1 MLYYL
6 AMLSKDESR
15 QNIIDHFHKNVLGK
29 SPDDSELKTNHK
41 GNLGHWLESNL
52 GGRIDADGNA
62 DLNGYECKVESEK
75 TSWGD
80 WGAPYR
86 IFCDK
91 SYKIFDKKNAYENM
105 WVLVKSLGVLRSHPR
120 KGVFY
125 SMSGEHVPT
134 YINDETNIGLS
145 LIKKN
150 MDISITYDF
159 SKDQRHN
166 KNEITPHEFK
176 KDDLLIFKWHG
187 TDISFNAFKNDV
199 VNNDLPIDV
208 IFEGSRASV
217 SIEERIRR
225 KFGIHGMV
233 IGLKDKSKRFYGLKF
248 LKSITLNDWMTFF
261 ENKDVLYDTGLT
273 TRNKRPY
280 NQWRSKAKFMR
291 TLEEEIYIP

>member
-145 LIKKN
+145 LVKKN
-150 MDISITYDF
+150 MDILITYNF

-166 KNEITPHEFK
+166 KDEITPNEFK

-187 TDISFNAFKNDV
+187 TDASFNAFKNDV
-199 VNNDLPIDV
+199 VSNDLPIDV
-208 IFEGSRASV
+208 IFEGSRASL